1 MRSQVAVHKVT
12 RFVAWADG
20 DGNKGK
26 VQNKLCY
33 ILQNKNQKI
42 IAGRGAADPP
52 GPLVDTPLYNKIFLR
67 YSSLSVARSLSIF
80 LKSFIS
86 VAPKASKKWQRRN

>member
-20 DGNKGK
+20 DGSKFK
-26 VQNKLCY
+26 VQNKFCY

-42 IAGRGAADPP
+42 IAGGVGGGGTEPP
-52 GPLVDTPLYNKIFLR
+52 GPLVDTTL
-67 YSSLSVARSLSIF
+67 
-80 LKSFIS
+80 
-86 VAPKASKKWQRRN
+86 

>member
-20 DGNKGK
+20 DGSKFK
-26 VQNKLCY
+26 VQNKFCY

-42 IAGRGAADPP
+42 IAGGGGTEPP
-52 GPLVDTPLYNKIFLR
+52 GPLVDTTLYNKIFLR
-67 YSSLSVARSLSIF
+67 YSSLSVARSLSIL